1 MATGGKTVRVLDYD
15 IPDDL
20 YYSREHEW
28 VSAKGKTA
36 VIGITDYAQKSL
48 HEIVYVETP
57 KVDSQIQ
64 QSQSIGS
71 VESVKSVSDIYT
83 PVAGKIIEINE
94 ELAENP
100 ELVNQDPY
108 GKGWIAKIHLANF
121 DEDMK
126 ELLTAKQYANYIK
139 SLEE

>member
-1 MATGGKTVRVLDYD
+1 MVTGGKTMRALDYD
-15 IPDDL
+15 VPDDL

-28 VSAKGKTA
+28 ISIEDKTA

-48 HEIVYVETP
+48 HEVVYVETP
-57 KVDSQIQ
+57 KVDSQIK

-94 ELAENP
+94 DLAENP

-121 DEDMK
+121 DEDVK
-126 ELLTAKQYANYIK
+126 KLLTAEQYANYIK
-139 SLEE
+139 SLEK

>member
-1 MATGGKTVRVLDYD
+1 MATGDNRMRALDYEV
-15 IPDDL
+15 PDDL
-20 YYSREHEW
+20 HYSKEHEW
-28 VSAKGKTA
+28 VKIDGKTA
-36 VIGITDYAQKSL
+36 AIGITDYAQQSL
-48 HEIVYVETP
+48 HEVVYVDTP
-57 KVDSQIQ
+57 KVDSQIE

-83 PVAGKIIEINE
+83 PVGGKIIEINE

-108 GKGWIAKIHLANF
+108 GKGWIAKIRLVDF
-121 DEDMK
+121 DKDREK
-126 ELLTAKQYANYIK
+126 LLTATQYADYIE